1 MFVSK
6 KKKMNYVLYLTAK
19 NHYRPITKADRNSV
33 RVEVLVLE
41 SKGNPPWDSYQGFHT
56 EKADIGKV
64 GDKYADIFLVESKQA
79 VRIVYGNGK
88 ILVRR

>member
-6 KKKMNYVLYLTAK
+6 KKQMNYALYLTAK
-19 NHYRPITKADRNSV
+19 SRYRPITKADRNSV

-56 EKADIGKV
+56 EKADIGNV
-64 GDKYADIFLVESKQA
+64 GEKFADLFLLESKQA
-79 VRIVYGNGK
+79 VRTCYKNGK